1 MPSEHTSS
9 HGRRPACHSSGLS
22 WLVVDIG
29 VGAQC
34 VLSPSDALV
43 EVVETFTDYFK
54 ALKWLNSG
62 ASAWVAQQI
71 QNQKGAARGNGH
83 CN

>member
-9 HGRRPACHSSGLS
+9 HGRRPACPLSGLS